1 MRPTDMKPFCAT
13 HARGNRPQQSICLE
27 MVRRFRVTGSDIRN
41 RNGILN
47 AATYY
52 ADKEYVDSLSH
63 TPWRAPRTSPTS
75 FVKFLDR
82 KGFVI
87 PWYFQN
93 PAHVNRLVVASQRA
107 QADCATQD
115 DPQCM
120 PSAIAGALLMG
131 QRGGWKVRGQLALDR
146 ERSPDTVL
154 DERTAR
160 CSEWLTALKG
170 AALFVGGD
178 VRGQVIPGEQYHLEV
193 YWALDTSAE
202 SLWNLKLLDGP
213 NTTRQAIVT
222 TTPTTELLTPAD
234 IVVSISINRILSS
247 DAGVQKKYA
256 QLKALQNWGGSE
268 PVRGWLKSAIEVYA
282 NSGS

>member
-1 MRPTDMKPFCAT
+1 MRLTDMKPFCAT
-13 HARGNRPQQSICLE
+13 LARGNRPQQMICQE
-27 MVRRFRVTGSDIRN
+27 MVRRFRVADADIQDRG
-41 RNGILN
+41 GILN

-52 ADKEYVDSLSH
+52 ADREYVDALSQ
-63 TPWRAPRTSPTS
+63 TPWKAPRTSPTS

-93 PAHVNRLVVASQRA
+93 PSHVNRLVVAAQRA
-107 QADCATQD
+107 QAECAPQD
-115 DPQCM
+115 DPKCM
-120 PSAIAGALLMG
+120 PAAIAGALLMG

-178 VRGQVIPGEQYHLEV
+178 VRGQVIPGGQYHLEV
-193 YWALDTSAE
+193 YWALDASADT
-202 SLWNLKLLDGP
+202 LWNLKLLEGS
-213 NTTRQAIVT
+213 NTTHQATVISQSAMR
-222 TTPTTELLTPAD
+222 LLSPAD

-256 QLKALQNWGGSE
+256 QLKVLQNWGGSD
-268 PVRGWLKSAIEVYA
+268 PVREWLRSALEVYA
-282 NSGS
+282 NGGS